1 MKNKTSPSF
10 HIFLRLI
17 CVLMIVL
24 IQLPVVTLG
33 FDFKTISS
41 PNINLIPATSA
52 SNSSALTNNALV
64 VFSNPATITVADA
77 PSIGARGLGSPYPSP
92 ITVSGLSGTVS
103 DINVT
108 ITGITAARPRDLDF
122 LLVAPSGQ
130 NFAMLADA
138 GGTAGCG
145 ITNVNITLDD
155 SAATLLP
162 NNDVN
167 GCPPDTPIVSGTY
180 RPTNIVFGTE
190 VETFPSPAP
199 AGPYN
204 QAAPTGS
211 ATFASVFNGVAP
223 NGTWNLYVVD
233 DSLGGGVS
241 TISGGWS
248 IDITTA
254 GGTTPTTTSVVSSL
268 NPANTG
274 QTITFTSTTVQ
285 VPSGTPV
292 NAGTVAFTNN
302 GVTIAGCGAVAVN
315 ASGVAT
321 CSTTSPQGN
330 RNIVATYSGTATFGA
345 SSGSLTQVVNSPTVV
360 TGSQFCNN
368 GGITIPDPGAADVYP
383 ANIVV
388 SGLFGN
394 ITKVTTQVNGLTA
407 PRPNNL
413 DMMLVSPTSSAFQFM
428 SDTGDAVNPVS
439 NINLTLDDAAAS
451 ALPNGTAL
459 TGGTFRPA
467 DHDTLGTDTY
477 PAPAPA
483 SFARPETTGTATF
496 ASVYNGSNPNGT
508 WSIYVLDDGVGGGP
522 STVNGLCLNF
532 TLAKFN
538 TSTSLTTS
546 QNPINQGNTVTFTAT
561 VTAPGSG
568 GAIPSGSVQFFD
580 GATSLG
586 IVALNGSGVATL
598 TTNALLA
605 GNHNI
610 SAQYLG
616 ANVGAGGGGFNASTS
631 NTIVQVV
638 NIPTASNAVVEGR
651 VLTTTGSGVS
661 RAIVRMVDSNGNVR
675 TATTTV
681 FGNYRFEDIQTGETY
696 VITVSAKGRTFPTRV
711 VNVNDDI
718 GELNFVETGQ

>member
-1 MKNKTSPSF
+1 MKKKTSPAF
-10 HIFLRLI
+10 HPFLRLI

-24 IQLPVVTLG
+24 IQLPVVSLG

-52 SNSSALTNNALV
+52 LNNPALTNNAMMV
-64 VFSNPATITVADA
+64 VFSNPASITVADRTSSA
-77 PSIGARGLGSPYPSP
+77 NPPGVGSIYPSP
-92 ITVSGLSGTVS
+92 ITVTGLSGTVS
-103 DINVT
+103 DVNVT
-108 ITGITAARPRDLDF
+108 LTGITAPRPRNLDF

-130 NFAMLADA
+130 TLIIMADA

-155 SAATLLP
+155 SAVTLLP

-180 RPTNIVFGTE
+180 RPTNIVFGSE
-190 VETFPSPAP
+190 VDTFPSPAP

-204 QAAPTGS
+204 QPAPSGS
-211 ATFASVFNGVAP
+211 ATFASVFNGLSP

-233 DSLGGGVS
+233 DEVGGGVS

-254 GGTTPTTTSVVSSL
+254 GGVTPTTTSVVSSL

-302 GVTIAGCGAVAVN
+302 GVAIAGCTAVAVN

-321 CSTTSPQGN
+321 CSTTSPQGT
-330 RNIVATYSGTATFGA
+330 RNIVATYSGTATFGT
-345 SSGSLTQVVNSPTVV
+345 SSGSLTQIVNSPTVV

-368 GGITIPDPGAADVYP
+368 GGVTIPDPGGADVYP
-383 ANIVV
+383 VNIAV
-388 SGLFGN
+388 SGLVGT
-394 ITKVTTQVNGLTA
+394 ITKVTTQINGLTA
-407 PRPNNL
+407 PRPANL
-413 DMMLVSPTSSAFQFM
+413 DFLLVGPTSAAFQIM
-428 SDTGDAVNPVS
+428 SDTGDNVTPVT

-483 SFARPETTGTATF
+483 SFGRPETTGTATF
-496 ASVYNGSNPNGT
+496 ASTYNGTNPNGT
-508 WSIYVLDDGVGGGP
+508 WSIYAVDDGVGGGP
-522 STVNGLCLNF
+522 STVSGLCLNF
-532 TLAKFN
+532 TLAKLN
-538 TSTSLTTS
+538 TTTTLTTS

-561 VTAPGSG
+561 VTSSQT
-568 GAIPSGSVQFFD
+568 PSGSVQFFD

-586 IVALNGSGVATL
+586 IVALNGAGVATF
-598 TTNALLA
+598 TTNALTT
-605 GNHNI
+605 GTHNI

-631 NTIVQVV
+631 NTIAQVV
-638 NIPTASNAVVEGR
+638 NIPTASNAFVEGR
-651 VLTTTGSGVS
+651 VLSASGSGVA

-675 TATTTV
+675 TTTTTV
-681 FGNYRFEDIQTGETY
+681 FGYYRFEDVQTGETY
-696 VITVSAKGRTFPTRV
+696 VMTVSAKGRSFPSRI

-718 GELNFVETGQ
+718 GELNFVENSQ

>member
-1 MKNKTSPSF
+1 MKKTTPPAF
-10 HIFLRLI
+10 QPFLRLL

-24 IQLPVVTLG
+24 IQLPVVSLG

-52 SNSSALTNNALV
+52 LNNPALTNNAMLV
-64 VFSNPATITVADA
+64 VFSNPASITVADRA
-77 PSIGARGLGSPYPSP
+77 ASSPPGVGSIYPSP
-92 ITVSGLSGTVS
+92 INVTGLSGTVS
-103 DINVT
+103 DVNVT
-108 ITGITAARPRDLDF
+108 LTGITAPRPRNLDF
-122 LLVAPSGQ
+122 LLVAPTGQ
-130 NFAMLADA
+130 KFIMLADA
-138 GGTAGCG
+138 GGTVGCG

-180 RPTNIVFGTE
+180 RPTNIVFGAE
-190 VETFPSPAP
+190 VDTFPSPAP
-199 AGPYN
+199 AAPYD

-211 ATFASVFNGVAP
+211 ATFASVFNGVNP

-233 DSLGGGVS
+233 DEVGGGVS

-254 GGTTPTTTSVVSSL
+254 GGTTPTTTSVISSL

-321 CSTTSPQGN
+321 CSTTSPQGT
-330 RNIVATYSGTATFGA
+330 RNIVATYSGTATFGT
-345 SSGSLTQVVNSPTVV
+345 SNGTLTQTVNSPTVV

-368 GGITIPDPGAADVYP
+368 GGLAFPDSGAADVYP

-388 SGLFGN
+388 SGLFGT
-394 ITKVTTQVNGLTA
+394 ITKVTTQINGLTA
-407 PRPNNL
+407 PRPNNI
-413 DMMLVSPTSSAFQFM
+413 DAQLVSPTGAAFQFI
-428 SDTGDAVNPVS
+428 SDVGDAVNPVT

-459 TGGTFRPA
+459 TGGTFRPS
-467 DHDTLGTDTY
+467 DHDSLGTDSY

-483 SFARPETTGTATF
+483 AFARPESTGAATF
-496 ASVYNGSNPNGT
+496 ASVYNGINPNGS
-508 WSIYVLDDGVGGGP
+508 WSIYALDDGAGGGP
-522 STVNGLCLNF
+522 SSINGLCLNF
-532 TLAKFN
+532 TLAKLN
-538 TSTSLTTS
+538 TTTTLTTS

-561 VTAPGSG
+561 VNSSQT
-568 GAIPSGSVQFFD
+568 PSGSVQFFD

-586 IVALNGSGVATL
+586 IVALNGAGVATL
-598 TTNALLA
+598 TTSALLA
-605 GNHNI
+605 GNHPI

-631 NTIVQVV
+631 NTITEVV
-638 NIPTASNAVVEGR
+638 NIPTASNAFVEGR
-651 VLTTTGSGVS
+651 VLSATGSGVS

-675 TATTTV
+675 TTTTTV
-681 FGNYRFEDIQTGETY
+681 FGYYRFEDVQTGETY
-696 VITVSAKGRTFPTRV
+696 VMTVSAKGRTFPSRV